1 MRLLLLALQDQ
12 VARHHS
18 SNFYPIFSSNF
29 YPIFGAVVRKL
40 FYSLDTIFALLGLR
54 GIEHGEKGTPQ
65 LWRGGH
71 TLRRDNVQRS
81 RRAGC

>member
-1 MRLLLLALQDQ
+1 MTLSFIPFSDQ
-12 VARHHS
+12 V
-18 SNFYPIFSSNF
+18 
-29 YPIFGAVVRKL
+29 VKKL
-40 FYSLDTIFALLGLR
+40 SYTLDTIFALLGLR